1 MRITHKIGCVP
12 IVYCLNNHSINMV
25 IPLFLLLYFHF
36 VFFIFQ
42 NYQIYVGEILE
53 DELGVLQLSM

>member
-1 MRITHKIGCVP
+1 
-12 IVYCLNNHSINMV
+12 MV